1 VSNNTCIDGRESV
14 RFEGVHCEL
23 TLSFP
28 ARNVCVATIVG
39 HDVGEFGEAPLLVL
53 NDYLRNAGMMTLF
66 VDGRKVPGASIE
78 VSSAWAL
85 WMQKN
90 RERLQQIH
98 FLCGSRFIQ
107 MTAIFVRRFAGL
119 EDRMFIYT
127 DAPMFEAAIDQTATR
142 SRAANL

>member
-1 VSNNTCIDGRESV
+1 MSACTDSRESV

-28 ARNVCVATIVG
+28 GRNVCVATFKG
-39 HDVGEFGEAPLLVL
+39 HDAGEFGEAPLLVL
-53 NDYLRNAGMMTLF
+53 NDYLRDASVMTLF

-90 RERLQQIH
+90 RQRLQQIH
-98 FLCGSRFIQ
+98 ILCGSRFIQ
-107 MTAIFVRRFAGL
+107 MTATFVRRFAEL

-127 DAPMFEAAIDQTATR
+127 DAPVFEAATDQIVAK
-142 SRAANL
+142 SRPSKS